1 MDENRVIYEAIL
13 NGETRKALATR
24 YGLTCNA
31 IDTIF
36 RREKRK
42 EASKDYRF
50 YQILVDIIDKEETK
64 TRMLN
69 VIQRNGFGTDE
80 ELLKVNKNMLLKC
93 RNCGE
98 GTANLILKVADILRE
113 ENSSLDNK

>member
-36 RREKRK
+36 RRVKRK

-50 YQILVDIIDKEETK
+50 YQIL
-64 TRMLN
+64 
-69 VIQRNGFGTDE
+69 
-80 ELLKVNKNMLLKC
+80 
-93 RNCGE
+93 
-98 GTANLILKVADILRE
+98 
-113 ENSSLDNK
+113 S